1 MVTTTISQMVPLQY
15 LTAHTDFFP
24 DRLLLTTCVSE
35 QGNIQ
40 CDIPGCEREVDPGLM
55 CLDGRVAYVTGAG
68 QGIGRAFAHALGEAG
83 AKVAVVDL
91 DQGKAEGVAEEL
103 TLKDKGLSIE
113 HNTMIVCYNVGISY
127 YTSMYLPADGAL
139 LSRTSRGNTV
149 CCKIPGPTDYIICK
163 KKL

>member
-103 TLKDKGLSIE
+103 TLKGKSLALA
-113 HNTMIVCYNVGISY
+113 HTTMIVTMLDFHINLQCI
-127 YTSMYLPADGAL
+127 
-139 LSRTSRGNTV
+139 TSRWCSTV
-149 CCKIPGPTDYIICK
+149 REKSRKYCTSLFPY
-163 KKL
+163 